1 MTSNDQPGRGLKIC
15 HLGKFYPPATGGV
28 ETHVQTLAR
37 AQVALG
43 ADVRVICVNHEGAGG
58 SDVTWRTAAST
69 ATVEQVDEGVRVTRL
84 GRRASVSRFD
94 VCPSLLTTLLR
105 ARREG
110 VDIAHVHAPNPTMFA
125 ALAVLPKFKTL
136 VVTHHSDV
144 IKQRVLGAAFAPI
157 ERLIH
162 ARAAMV
168 LSDSENYIGGS
179 APLKRIM
186 HKVRTLPLGL
196 DLRPFLSPNAAA
208 LSYAEKLRAEF
219 GAPLWLTVGRLVYY
233 KGFCNAVDAL
243 ANTPGR
249 LVVVGEGPLKQKLV
263 AQAKSRGVSHRIFW
277 AGYLD
282 EDELAGAYRA
292 ATALLF
298 PSNAR
303 SEGFGLAQV
312 EAMASGCPVIN
323 TQIPHSGVA
332 WVSPHDETGATVPVD
347 DPAALAQAMRR
358 LNDDSELRARF
369 SSASVAR
376 AMEEFDHRVMARR
389 SFALYDEATR
399 CNVTRLSDAG
409 SARGTSPNEY
419 SAKSALR

>member
-69 ATVEQVDEGVRVTRL
+69 STVEQVDEGVRVTRL

-105 ARREG
+105 ARSEG

-144 IKQRVLGAAFAPI
+144 IKQRVLAAAFAPI

-162 ARAAMV
+162 SRAALV
-168 LSDSENYIGGS
+168 LATSEKYAAGS
-179 APLKRIM
+179 SALTRIAA
-186 HKVRTLPLGL
+186 KVRALPLGL
-196 DLRPFLSPNAAA
+196 DLAPFLSPNRSALDYAA
-208 LSYAEKLRAEF
+208 KLRAEL
-219 GAPLWLTVGRLVYY
+219 GTPLWLSVGRLVYY
-233 KGFCNAVDAL
+233 KGLRNAIDAL
-243 ANTPGR
+243 VHMRGR
-249 LVVVGEGPLKQKLV
+249 LLVVGDGPLKRELV
-263 AQAKSRGVSHRIFW
+263 ERAAARGVSDRISW

-282 EDELAGAYRA
+282 ADQLVGAYQA

-323 TQIPHSGVA
+323 TSIADSGVS
-332 WVSPHDETGATVPVD
+332 WVSRDGETGITVPPD
-347 DPAALAQAMRR
+347 DSRALEDATRR
-358 LNDDSELRARF
+358 LLDEPGLRGRMAEAGVMRAR
-369 SSASVAR
+369 R
-376 AMEEFDHRVMARR
+376 DFDHRVMATR
-389 SFALYDEATR
+389 SIELYR
-399 CNVTRLSDAG
+399 
-409 SARGTSPNEY
+409 SARQKPITRQTASDQIAVEGV
-419 SAKSALR
+419 